1 MAMIY
6 CPDCGA
12 EISDAAYSCPRCGKP
27 MKPALEA
34 TEIQTPADKTP
45 MPPCPET
52 HLAKAIVFTA
62 LMCFPFGIPAI
73 VNAAGVHTAYAT
85 GNYELAVEKSQKA
98 AKWCKYSLI
107 GGIIFWVLYIAFIAL
122 YTFFLIE
129 YIDYL

>member
-6 CPDCGA
+6 CPECGA
-12 EISDAAYSCPRCGKP
+12 EMSDAAYSCPKCGRP
-27 MKPALEA
+27 MRPAAEA
-34 TEIQTPADKTP
+34 TEIQTPCEKAP

-62 LMCFPFGIPAI
+62 LLCFPFGIPGI

-85 GNYELAVEKSQKA
+85 GDYELAVERSQKA

-107 GGIIFWVLYIAFIAL
+107 AGIIFWVLYTAFFVV
-122 YTFFLIE
+122 YTIVLME
-129 YIDYL
+129 YL